1 MGDFDPVAFERFKAD
16 HLKDQMK
23 GAPNMETALPNT
35 ANFDPARFAAFKQGY
50 KTEPVPQ
57 AEQDNEYFP
66 YGSLAGGMFLRGPI
80 GALGAAGGEGLQ
92 QVYQHATGDP
102 MAPKSSVDAA
112 FRMAKEAGLNV
123 VGEKIGQA
131 GEMAVKRLFQRAPVE
146 DAQKAIDFAKSGM
159 PQGDK
164 ALAKSVDMPLTPS
177 QATESYYQ
185 EIAGNFAEGSFGGG
199 AAMKGFHK
207 KQADYLDEGI
217 KGFAKQF
224 GEKAEPP
231 ELGKAIIASATDNLD
246 MARAPAKMI
255 YKTVEQAVQP
265 VMKRAPVYELR
276 PGAILDKGGN
286 TVMQQHLVGYE
297 NVPVGGAKI
306 DLKALKQFAEPLQQL
321 ARNLKGLG
329 SDVGGDD
336 AMFKIGSLGDEVDF
350 KTAQTLRSRLASM
363 ADVYRIDNKNAPA
376 IGTLKAAR
384 KIIDEAMDDGLGR
397 FDPFMRDQWREAD
410 NIYKGAEQRYNNKM
424 IRELVNIGVNKK
436 DGLPENVFAAAFQP
450 GQETKLTRVKD
461 AVGPETWR
469 KVQAQGTAYIWK
481 QAMDGGVLSGQKL
494 TETLEKVGPGTLNVL
509 YDKEQLKWLERFANL
524 ARQQQKQPAESTGRM
539 LVQLKQ
545 GGAIV
550 EVLGV
555 AGSVAYT
562 GTTGDISGSAM
573 FFTLA
578 PAAIGQLFTRPAL
591 AKAFVM
597 GMTTKATSSDA
608 IELARA
614 LVSHPLEKA
623 GKVAQSVFV
632 PREKEPMTQKALREA
647 GYISNRTQAV
657 KQEQL
662 Q

>member
-1 MGDFDPVAFERFKAD
+1 
-16 HLKDQMK
+16 
-23 GAPNMETALPNT
+23 
-35 ANFDPARFAAFKQGY
+35 
-50 KTEPVPQ
+50 
-57 AEQDNEYFP
+57 
-66 YGSLAGGMFLRGPI
+66 
-80 GALGAAGGEGLQ
+80 
-92 QVYQHATGDP
+92 
-102 MAPKSSVDAA
+102 
-112 FRMAKEAGLNV
+112 
-123 VGEKIGQA
+123 
-131 GEMAVKRLFQRAPVE
+131 
-146 DAQKAIDFAKSGM
+146 M

-217 KGFAKQF
+217 AGFAKQF

-255 YKTVEQAVQP
+255 YKAVENGAQP
-265 VMKRAPVYELR
+265 QMRRAPVYELVPKPIL
-276 PGAILDKGGN
+276 PGGVLGKDGN
-286 TVMQQHLVGYE
+286 TTMQRELVGHQ
-297 NVPVGGAKI
+297 NVPVGGARI
-306 DLKALKQFAEPLQQL
+306 DLTKLRRFAGPLGEI
-321 ARNLKGLG
+321 ARNLKGFG

-336 AMFKIGSLGDEVDF
+336 ILAKVGALDNDIDYV
-350 KTAQTLRSRLASM
+350 TAQALRSRLIAMGDTYS
-363 ADVYRIDNKNAPA
+363 IENKKAPA
-376 IGTLKAAR
+376 RGVLKEALN
-384 KIIDEAMDDGLGR
+384 IVDEALDEGLGR
-397 FDPFMRDQWREAD
+397 FDPFMRDQWRKANE
-410 NIYKGAEQRYNNKM
+410 IWLGTEKQYNNKM
-424 IRELVNIGVNKK
+424 IRELVNIGLNKK
-436 DGLPENVFAAAFQP
+436 EGLPENVFAAAFQP

-550 EVLGV
+550 EVLGA
-555 AGSVAYT
+555 AGSIGYY
-562 GTTGDISGSAM
+562 GTTGDVSGSAM
-573 FFTLA
+573 FFTLT
-578 PAAIGQLFTRPAL
+578 PAVIGQLFTRPAL

-608 IELARA
+608 AELARA
-614 LVSHPLEKA
+614 LVSHPLEKT

-647 GYISNRTQAV
+647 GYLSNRTQAV
-657 KQEQL
+657 QQEQL